1 MAFDYTTGT
10 MYALTL
16 SGYLA
21 TVDLDTGVVT
31 KLVRVDK
38 KVSALAV
45 DKDGVLYTAG
55 SESIS
60 SDGCLYTLDPVTGA
74 CTLVLTLEKARIG
87 TGDNVYGQYC
97 PQMTYDFT
105 TNRLYLNA
113 TYYWS
118 H

>member
-1 MAFDYTTGT
+1 MLFRSDESDHNDFVRLGDSGLDSASDKVSNMAFDYTTGT

-60 SDGCLYTLDPVTGA
+60 SEAA
-74 CTLVLTLEKARIG
+74 CIPWIQSQAPARW
-87 TGDNVYGQYC
+87 
-97 PQMTYDFT
+97 F
-105 TNRLYLNA
+105 
-113 TYYWS
+113 
-118 H
+118 